1 MKLTIKSKLISTF
14 SVLII
19 ISVIVFMIGENASR
33 SLNDK
38 ITKIVEVNGQ
48 RLILGADVSQDI
60 QFLAK
65 YEKNLILSDSLPE
78 MEEII
83 NLIDNRAD
91 EMEAKI
97 AALSLIASDEGQL
110 ILDEFRTDYSMYL
123 KQYNEIKRL
132 SLIKNADSVLKAR
145 KIAKTSARKAI
156 ERVEVSLSKII
167 QINEES
173 LAEAKNE
180 TDILYES
187 SSRNMIITLLIGVA
201 LGIIIGFYVLISVL
215 NELGGEPAYVAK
227 IVAQV
232 ADGDLTVKM
241 QKINGKPNV
250 GLLKSFE
257 DMVENL
263 KKTIEIIING
273 ADNIASASSQ
283 MSSSA
288 QDLSQGATEQA
299 SSVEEISSSMEEM
312 TSNIQ
317 QNTSNSKQTE
327 KIATQ
332 AAQEIGVSN
341 DSVSKTVISMKT
353 IAGKISIIGEISRQT
368 NLLALNAAVEA
379 ARAGDHGRGFAVV
392 AAEVR
397 KLAERSQLAATE
409 IDEVAVLSVDI
420 AQKSGEML
428 SSIVPNIQK
437 TSDLVQEITASS
449 LEQSMGAEQVNSAIQ
464 ELNQVVQENAATS
477 EEMAAG
483 AEELSAQAV
492 QLQEAISFFIID
504 NDKKKQQVISTKAAI
519 NQNSK
524 QQETQKKSSAST
536 KINLGGPDSM
546 DNDFMKF

>member
-83 NLIDNRAD
+83 KLIDNRTD
-91 EMEAKI
+91 KMEVKI
-97 AALSLIASDEGQL
+97 EALRLVASDEGQL
-110 ILDEFRTDYSMYL
+110 ILDEFRTDLNIYM

-132 SLIKNADSVLKAR
+132 SLINNADSVLKSR

-156 ERVEVSLSKII
+156 ERVEVSLSKIT

-173 LAEAKNE
+173 LAAAKNE

-241 QKINGKPNV
+241 QKSNGKPNV
-250 GLLKSFE
+250 GLLKSVE

-263 KKTIEIIING
+263 KKTISIIING